1 MSNDATPPDPREKS
15 GDSAPVHSVSG
26 RAPRPRSKRRGRLLE
41 IGIAIVL
48 TPIALGYAMT
58 RVTGNPGLAHIQDD
72 EVAVLV
78 DYARGT
84 QALVGTPGYRTY
96 IPWLQEFYALDK
108 SPNAF
113 VMKGNVETDANHA
126 PRLLVR
132 AKDGSSFWFDE
143 FTLQY
148 ALNPEKAAFVLE
160 DSGPG
165 DAFKR
170 ELVKRYARSILR
182 DEFGRFSAEE
192 VVRPENLQSATR
204 ASLERLNAAL
214 GPHGIDVLEV
224 STPKPA
230 FDKTYEE
237 QIARRKV
244 ANQEVER
251 LSAELGQLA
260 QLRLQRESAVRND
273 KQSEMSKLEG
283 DLVRDVGKS
292 RAELVRAKSEADNVY
307 LEKVSQGRAT
317 KLEKDAQAAVLLAKY
332 TALAEDSMKHTA
344 ALEARGESAV
354 RAALVEKLHAIEFN
368 LVPYSRDPSP
378 KRVENEAATTASL
391 GSKH

>member
-1 MSNDATPPDPREKS
+1 MSKDAIPTRPRDDAGANGAANQGSTPS
-15 GDSAPVHSVSG
+15 
-26 RAPRPRSKRRGRLLE
+26 RSKRRRRVVE
-41 IGIAIVL
+41 TAIAVLL
-48 TPIALGYAMT
+48 TPIVLAYAMS
-58 RVTGNPGLAHIQDD
+58 RITGNPGLAHIRDD

-84 QALVGTPGYRTY
+84 QTLVGTPGYRTY
-96 IPWLQEFYALDK
+96 VPWLQEFYALDK
-108 SPNAF
+108 SPHAF
-113 VMKGNVETDANHA
+113 VMKGNKEIGIDRA
-126 PRLLVR
+126 PQLLVR
-132 AKDGSSFWFDE
+132 ANDGSSFWFDE

-148 ALNPEKAAFVLE
+148 ALDPEKAALVLE

-165 DAFKR
+165 DAFQR

-204 ASLERLNAAL
+204 ASLDRLNAAL

-237 QIARRKV
+237 QIGRRKV

-260 QLRLQRESAVRND
+260 QVKLQREQNVRDD
-273 KQSEMSKLEG
+273 KQSEMQQLDG
-283 DLVRDVGKS
+283 NLVRDLGKA
-292 RAELVRAKSEADNVY
+292 RAELVRAKSEAENVY
-307 LEKVSQGRAT
+307 LDRVSQGRST
-317 KLEKDAQAAVLLAKY
+317 KLERDAQAAVLVAKY
-332 TALAEDSMKHTA
+332 TALAEDAAKHTV

-354 RAALVEKLHAIEFN
+354 RAALVEKLHTIEFN
-368 LVPYSRDPSP
+368 LVPYSRDPAP
-378 KRVENEAATTASL
+378 KRVENETATASL
-391 GSKH
+391 GSKK